1 MRRKLLLACLLS
13 SALILGGC
21 WDQRIVEQM
30 EFIINVGIDAAPDG
44 RILVS
49 MTAPFL
55 QITPPKPVLYATIAD
70 TTRQAR
76 EQIRLTTG
84 GRLEEGK
91 MEQVLIGETLAR
103 RGSLDY
109 LEPFIRDP
117 INPVLARIMVV
128 KGTAKNFLEKAIKWK
143 NLPLPGVYL
152 GRLLDQAEASS
163 AVPDSRIDR
172 FFVRYYAPGIDPVL
186 AMAEATPTRAHILGV
201 ALFQDDH
208 MAGRLNVDETYL
220 LVALAG
226 KAHSRTQT
234 LPVPGELARGKK
246 KMSIRFTNVKAKPRL
261 RIKAGVP
268 EVAYEL
274 EFTGLL
280 EDFQMGY
287 PVTDKVL
294 KEIETSAAGSLT
306 AMLET
311 LWGKLVAANSDP
323 LGLGNQVRA
332 RFNEY
337 WLAHDWRK
345 VYPAIEARFRVQ
357 VDLLNYGV
365 MR

>member
-1 MRRKLLLACLLS
+1 
-13 SALILGGC
+13 
-21 WDQRIVEQM
+21 
-30 EFIINVGIDAAPDG
+30 
-44 RILVS
+44 
-49 MTAPFL
+49 
-55 QITPPKPVLYATIAD
+55 
-70 TTRQAR
+70 
-76 EQIRLTTG
+76 
-84 GRLEEGK
+84 
-91 MEQVLIGETLAR
+91 
-103 RGSLDY
+103 
-109 LEPFIRDP
+109 
-117 INPVLARIMVV
+117 
-128 KGTAKNFLEKAIKWK
+128 
-143 NLPLPGVYL
+143 
-152 GRLLDQAEASS
+152 
-163 AVPDSRIDR
+163 
-172 FFVRYYAPGIDPVL
+172 
-186 AMAEATPTRAHILGV
+186 
-201 ALFQDDH
+201 
-208 MAGRLNVDETYL
+208 
-220 LVALAG
+220 
-226 KAHSRTQT
+226 
-234 LPVPGELARGKK
+234 
-246 KMSIRFTNVKAKPRL
+246 MSIRFTNVKAKPRL